1 MFFSIVC
8 FVVAKGYEGIALSCG
23 ADASDKTCDEARSD
37 WKKRFVDDDEDHDDE
52 EAGVSRKG
60 KEGLSYKSRA
70 VLLVFS

>member
-1 MFFSIVC
+1 M
-8 FVVAKGYEGIALSCG
+8 
-23 ADASDKTCDEARSD
+23 
-37 WKKRFVDDDEDHDDE
+37 DDDEDHDDE